1 MTQTIQPPQ
10 ATQGQAIGSRRR
22 QTIATLF
29 GERSFEFIDW
39 RRLIQDGVLVRL
51 HIRRCRFSTRLV
63 LEDIGVRVDDD
74 NVREKLSKWLV
85 LGEKRLLPMEYMKA
99 LSRIE
104 SSARYALKERSFRTE
119 LGAFIPSSAYIGWRD
134 ITDNLKTQYE
144 ALRDDIIANHRSLT
158 RQVLAQYEEIAA
170 DTYQRLRGTHPELVT
185 ETQDQFVTNYCN
197 RINSQIPSADRI
209 RDTFDFKYLLI
220 DGLSQLE
227 TTPVEST
234 VQQGSDAHVQEEF
247 AATVD
252 VARSQVQQREWQ
264 RSVMEQDLRMHA
276 QERVSTALDSF
287 LSSVVSQLRNLTYDV
302 ACDVLSTLQ
311 RRGGESLAHQSIR
324 QLNNLLTQVRALN
337 FYGDTEMERMM
348 DQIQGIVEQSPEQRQ
363 RSITDIRRTLRAIAT
378 VTRSTLLDLEEEP
391 RVAREIAIPDLPTE
405 TSVRQA
411 RAELGLDLDTTQFA
425 NLAQIR
431 ADVRA
436 ERAEVSAHGM
446 QSLWSYMENEEHRG
460 ARTV

>member
-10 ATQGQAIGSRRR
+10 TAQGGQAIGSRRR

-29 GERSFEFIDW
+29 GEHSFEFIDW

-74 NVREKLSKWLV
+74 EVREKLSKWLI
-85 LGEKRLLPMEYMKA
+85 LGEKRLLPVAYMKA
-99 LSRIE
+99 LARIE

-119 LGAFIPSSAYIGWRD
+119 LGAFVPSSAYIPWRD
-134 ITDNLKTQYE
+134 TTEDLKTQYE

-158 RQVLAQYEEIAA
+158 RQVLAEYEVIAA
-170 DTYQRLRGTHPELVT
+170 DTYQRLRGTHPGLVT
-185 ETQDQFVTNYCN
+185 EAQEQFVTNYCN
-197 RINSQIPSADRI
+197 RITSQIPSPDRI
-209 RDTFDFKYLLI
+209 QETFDFKYLLI
-220 DGLSQLE
+220 DGLSQLG
-227 TTPVEST
+227 TGQAEST
-234 VQQGSDAHVQEEF
+234 AHAQEGR

-252 VARSQVQQREWQ
+252 VARSQIQQREWQ
-264 RSVMEQDLRMHA
+264 RSVLEHDLRMHA

-287 LSSVVSQLRNLTYDV
+287 LTQVVSQLRNLTYDV

-311 RRGGESLAHQSIR
+311 RRGGESVAHQSVR
-324 QLNNLLTQVRALN
+324 QLNNLLSQVRALN
-337 FYGDTEMERMM
+337 FYGDTEIERMM
-348 DQIQGIVEQSPEQRQ
+348 DQIQGIVEQSPEERQ
-363 RSITDIRRTLRAIAT
+363 HSVADIRRTLRAIAT

-405 TSVRQA
+405 ASVRQA
-411 RAELGLDLDTTQFA
+411 RAELGLELDTTQFA

-436 ERAEVSAHGM
+436 ERAEVSANGM
-446 QSLWSYMENEEHRG
+446 QSLWSYSMQNEDQRG
-460 ARTV
+460 PRAV